1 MLGSRLPPARVD
13 VLRRSLAES
22 AGLLQRRR
30 AADIPAV
37 DIDDYVALNWLEWH
51 GGTLRLTLTGENVT
65 RQQVQHWSTT
75 TEG

>member
-1 MLGSRLPPARVD
+1 MLGSRLPPARID
-13 VLRRSLAES
+13 VLRRSLAEN

-30 AADIPAV
+30 AGEIPTS

-65 RQQVQHWSTT
+65 RQQVQHWTT
-75 TEG
+75 T